1 MKRRTLIYK
10 TDSGAEPFNEYIE
23 SLRDRRAVSKIMARV
38 NRAKLGNL
46 GDYRSVGAGVIEL
59 RIPFGPGYRVYAGLQ
74 GEDLIVLLCAGDKSS
89 QDNDV
94 SNAINYWEDL

>member
-1 MKRRTLIYK
+1 
-10 TDSGAEPFNEYIE
+10 
-23 SLRDRRAVSKIMARV
+23 MARV

-59 RIPFGPGYRVYAGLQ
+59 RIHFGPGYRVYAGLQ

-94 SNAINYWEDL
+94 ANAINYWEDL